1 MLYLGSVIKI
11 GVCKYMPRNFKEE
24 VVFTAIMAGLMVL
37 VMTGYNVAMAQG
49 ISSELPMAI
58 LKAYPL
64 GLLVAIILDLL
75 IVGPIAKGLAFK
87 YIINDYMK
95 KKTVLIGITISVLMV
110 LGMVT
115 LMSLFGITVEGKLP
129 QGHVLATYGHTWIF
143 NLIVALPLQ
152 LLIVGPIA
160 REVLGRMQRAAAKKA
175 EIESV
180 EEEV

>member
-1 MLYLGSVIKI
+1 
-11 GVCKYMPRNFKEE
+11 MPRNLKEE

-37 VMTGYNVAMAQG
+37 VMTSYNVAMAQG
-49 ISSELPMAI
+49 VSSSLFLAI

-75 IVGPIAKGLAFK
+75 VVGPIAKGVAFK

-95 KKTVLIGITISVLMV
+95 KRTVLIGITISVLMV

-115 LMSLFGITVEGKLP
+115 LMSLFGITVEGKLTE
-129 QGHVLATYGHTWIF
+129 GHVLATYGHTWIF
-143 NLIVALPLQ
+143 NLILALPLQ

-160 REVLGRMQRAAAKKA
+160 RGVLGKMQQATAAKAPAAAPA
-175 EIESV
+175 
-180 EEEV
+180 EEE

>member
-1 MLYLGSVIKI
+1 ME
-11 GVCKYMPRNFKEE
+11 YMPRNLKEE

-37 VMTGYNVAMAQG
+37 VMTGYNVSMAQG
-49 ISSELPMAI
+49 LTGGLGALVVAI
-58 LKAYPL
+58 LKGYPL
-64 GLLVAIILDLL
+64 GLVVAIILDLL

-95 KKTVLIGITISVLMV
+95 KNTVLIGITISVLMV

-115 LMSLFGITVEGKLP
+115 LMSFFGITVEGELSN
-129 QGHVLATYGHTWIF
+129 GHVLATYGHTWIF

-160 REVLGRMQRAAAKKA
+160 RGVLGKMQNAAAKKA
-175 EIESV
+175 ETEVI

>member
-1 MLYLGSVIKI
+1 
-11 GVCKYMPRNFKEE
+11 MPRNLKEE
-24 VVFTAIMAGLMVL
+24 IVFTAIMVGLMVL

-49 ISSELPMAI
+49 ISADLPLAI
-58 LKAYPL
+58 LKGYPL
-64 GLLVAIILDLL
+64 GLFVAIILDLL

-87 YIINDYMK
+87 YIINEYMK

-115 LMSLFGITVEGKLP
+115 LMSFFGIAVEGELTN
-129 QGHVLATYGHTWIF
+129 GHVLATYGHTWIF

-160 REVLGRMQRAAAKKA
+160 REVLGRMQKAASKKA
-175 EIESV
+175 EAETI

>member
-75 IVGPIAKGLAFK
+75 IVGPIAKGFAFK
-87 YIINDYMK
+87 YIINEYMK
-95 KKTVLIGITISVLMV
+95 KKIVLIGITISVLMV

-115 LMSLFGITVEGKLP
+115 LMSLFGIAVEGKLT

>member
-37 VMTGYNVAMAQG
+37 VMTGYNVAMSQG
-49 ISSELPMAI
+49 ISGELPMAI

-64 GLLVAIILDLL
+64 GLLVAIILDLM

-115 LMSLFGITVEGKLP
+115 LMSFFGIAVEGKLT

-175 EIESV
+175 EIDAV
-180 EEEV
+180 EE

>member
-1 MLYLGSVIKI
+1 
-11 GVCKYMPRNFKEE
+11 MPRNLKEE
-24 VVFTAIMAGLMVL
+24 IVFTAIMAGLMVL

-49 ISSELPMAI
+49 LSNELPMAI
-58 LKAYPL
+58 LSAYPL
-64 GLLVAIILDLL
+64 GLGVAIVLDLL

-95 KKTVLIGITISVLMV
+95 KNTILIGITISVLMIF
-110 LGMVT
+110 GMVT
-115 LMSLFGITVEGKLP
+115 LMSFFGIAVEGKLS

-160 REVLGRMQRAAAKKA
+160 RGVLGKMQKTVAK
-175 EIESV
+175 V
-180 EEEV
+180 EETKAAEEEI

>member
-1 MLYLGSVIKI
+1 
-11 GVCKYMPRNFKEE
+11 MPRNLKEE
-24 VVFTAIMAGLMVL
+24 IVFTAIMAGLMVL
-37 VMTGYNVAMAQG
+37 VMTGYNVAMSQG

-58 LKAYPL
+58 LSAYPL
-64 GLLVAIILDLL
+64 GLGVAIILDLL

-115 LMSLFGITVEGKLP
+115 LMSLFGIAVEGKLT

-160 REVLGRMQRAAAKKA
+160 REVLGRMQKASAKA
-175 EIESV
+175 EEKKQI
-180 EEEV
+180 EEEI

>member
-1 MLYLGSVIKI
+1 
-11 GVCKYMPRNFKEE
+11 MPRNLKEE
-24 VVFTAIMAGLMVL
+24 IVFTAIMAGLMVL

-49 ISSELPMAI
+49 LSSGLPMAI
-58 LKAYPL
+58 LSAYPL
-64 GLLVAIILDLL
+64 GLGVAIVLDLL

-95 KKTVLIGITISVLMV
+95 RNTALIGITISVLMV

-115 LMSLFGITVEGKLP
+115 LMSFFGIAVEGKLS

-160 REVLGRMQRAAAKKA
+160 RGVLGKMQKAVAK
-175 EIESV
+175 V
-180 EEEV
+180 EETETKQAEEEI

>member
-1 MLYLGSVIKI
+1 
-11 GVCKYMPRNFKEE
+11 MPRNLKEE

-37 VMTGYNVAMAQG
+37 VMTGYNVSMAQG
-49 ISSELPMAI
+49 LTGGLGALVVAI
-58 LKAYPL
+58 LKGYPL
-64 GLLVAIILDLL
+64 GLVVAIILDLL

-95 KKTVLIGITISVLMV
+95 KNTVLIGITISVLMV

-115 LMSLFGITVEGKLP
+115 LMSFFGITVEGELSN
-129 QGHVLATYGHTWIF
+129 GHVLATYGHTWIF

-160 REVLGRMQRAAAKKA
+160 RGVLGKMQNAAAKKA
-175 EIESV
+175 ETEVI

>member
-1 MLYLGSVIKI
+1 
-11 GVCKYMPRNFKEE
+11 MPRNLKEE

-49 ISSELPMAI
+49 LSSGLLMAI
-58 LKAYPL
+58 LSGYPL
-64 GLLVAIILDLL
+64 GLLVAVILDLL
-75 IVGPIAKGLAFK
+75 IVGPIAKKLAFK

-95 KKTVLIGITISVLMV
+95 KNTVLIGITISVLMV

-115 LMSLFGITVEGKLP
+115 FMSLFGITVEGELSN
-129 QGHVLATYGHTWIF
+129 GHVLATYGHTWIF

-160 REVLGRMQRAAAKKA
+160 RGVLGKMQKAADRNSAAKA
-175 EIESV
+175 V
-180 EEEV
+180 EEEI

>member
-1 MLYLGSVIKI
+1 
-11 GVCKYMPRNFKEE
+11 MPHNLKEE
-24 VVFTAIMAGLMVL
+24 IVFTAIMAGLMVL

-49 ISSELPMAI
+49 LSNELPMAI
-58 LKAYPL
+58 LSAYPL
-64 GLLVAIILDLL
+64 GLGVAIVLDLL

-95 KKTVLIGITISVLMV
+95 KNTVLIGITISVLMIF
-110 LGMVT
+110 GMVT
-115 LMSLFGITVEGKLP
+115 LMSFFGITVEGKLS

-160 REVLGRMQRAAAKKA
+160 RGVLGKMQKAVAKTEETKAA
-175 EIESV
+175 
-180 EEEV
+180 EEEI